1 MREGRRFLMALA
13 LVGACV
19 AIAGVFVASAPPV
32 TWPAAPGVRVAPP
45 AQSHGLPPLPLPSW
59 KDDRVAGQAEPAR
72 RDAPAPPS
80 DARHAVSPGDPAPL
94 DVTVAAIGEPALAQ
108 PTFATPPLPAE
119 SPLAAVSL
127 PPAAGYPVVH
137 AHHPVVQAHDAG
149 RDRDPVTGALV
160 TVGAQVGKGV
170 RTVGRTLRNLF

>member
-13 LVGACV
+13 LVGTCV

-45 AQSHGLPPLPLPSW
+45 AEPHGLPPLPMPQW
-59 KDDRVAGQAEPAR
+59 KDVGVNGRAEPAR
-72 RDAPAPPS
+72 RDAPASPS

-94 DVTVAAIGEPALAQ
+94 DVTAAIGEPALAQ
-108 PTFATPPLPAE
+108 PSFTAPPLRAD

-127 PPAAGYPVVH
+127 PLAADYPVVQ
-137 AHHPVVQAHDAG
+137 AHHPVVPAQEAG
-149 RDRDPVTGALV
+149 RDRDPVTGAFV

-170 RTVGRTLRNLF
+170 RSVGRTLRKVF